1 MNKTS
6 LRIAWR
12 YLFQKKSQNA
22 INIVS
27 GISATGVAV
36 VTAAMVMVLSVLNGF
51 GALVE
56 QMFSQ
61 FDPDLKITASSG
73 KHFNT
78 DTEQFQLLKNLPY
91 VDVYSETVEETG
103 LVEYVGKQVPAI
115 LKGVDD
121 NFPELTHIDS
131 ILVDGK
137 FSITTNNLQCL
148 LGIGL
153 ANQIG
158 VSAQTIGGVRLY
170 APKREGR
177 VNMMRPDR
185 SFNQASAFI
194 SGTFAVNQTEYDD
207 KYMLISLSLA
217 RMLFDY
223 NDNEATAVEISLKD
237 GVSQKKAK
245 REIAELLGERYCV
258 KDRYEQQEDFFKIM
272 QVEKALT
279 VILLVFILLL
289 ASFNIVGSLSMLM
302 IDKRED
308 AVILHNLGADR
319 QMLSRIF
326 LYEGWMISLLGAAI
340 GLLTGVMLSLG
351 QQYFGWIK
359 LGTGTEYIISAYPV
373 QVQAL
378 DVLLVAVVV
387 CLLGFLAAWIPSRKI
402 KSIK

>member
-1 MNKTS
+1 MKNKH
-6 LRIAWR
+6 
-12 YLFQKKSQNA
+12 LF
-22 INIVS
+22 
-27 GISATGVAV
+27 
-36 VTAAMVMVLSVLNGF
+36 L
-51 GALVE
+51 
-56 QMFSQ
+56 SQ
-61 FDPDLKITASSG
+61 FVLRSLFVAGAMMCAEAQLPIFGQTPQSAQEQTTVNGAVYDGTGDPIIGASVIVEGTTRGTIT
-73 KHFNT
+73 
-78 DTEQFQLLKNLPY
+78 D
-91 VDVYSETVEETG
+91 
-103 LVEYVGKQVPAI
+103 
-115 LKGVDD
+115 
-121 NFPELTHIDS
+121 
-131 ILVDGK
+131 VDGK

-223 NDNEATAVEISLKD
+223 NDNEATAVEISLKG